1 MNHEA
6 VLVSNPDMYKK
17 EIERIGGMI
26 LQDCMM
32 IENIIKKNI
41 GKIKES
47 PTTIFPTSCE
57 SETTI
62 SGFDMF
68 QYFKKHELEGNK
80 NF

>member
-32 IENIIKKNI
+32 IENIIKKKHWKDKRKSYHNI
-41 GKIKES
+41 S
-47 PTTIFPTSCE
+47 
-57 SETTI
+57 
-62 SGFDMF
+62 
-68 QYFKKHELEGNK
+68 YVL
-80 NF
+80 